1 VQIAR
6 PRKKLPGNRAVHDD
20 LMAEDVFE
28 DAGVGRTA
36 LVTSCTSILISAS
49 LGSKLSNS
57 L

>member
-1 VQIAR
+1 
-6 PRKKLPGNRAVHDD
+6 
-20 LMAEDVFE
+20 MAEDVFE